1 MPGPNDKPD
10 AEGPQVAGALSG
22 KDAASPVAFSVVGQP
37 VEFRVLGPLDVVVG
51 KPVTITRPARRR
63 LLSILLLERGR
74 DQPVARLIDRM
85 WGDAPPGDPRNSLQ
99 AHVAGLRSQIG
110 DVICSTPDGY
120 RLDVGWLD
128 VDEFERLAG
137 ETDGDPAARIS
148 SAEAALALWRDD
160 PFPVLADDGFARGA
174 IDALTG
180 LRFTVMVRRIDA
192 LLEAGRVEDAIPD
205 LEQLVEA
212 NPFEERLWERLMVAR
227 HRVGNTVGALR
238 AFQDIRARLGS
249 ELGLEP
255 GDRLRSLEERIL
267 LLDPTLGSVSRVS
280 TPHNLSSSGTSF
292 VGREDDSDA
301 VVKLLTDF
309 RLVTV
314 TGGPGIGKTRLAS
327 EAGHR
332 MLSET
337 PGGVW
342 LVRLVGCGSAP
353 DVAATVA
360 AAMGIADDTPDLTSL
375 GEMLTSRPAILILD
389 NCEHVLDPVRI
400 LVEAAMAVDGPL
412 RILATSRQRL
422 AMTDEQVWRVGPLDV
437 PDGADDSVFESE
449 AVRLLIDRVMAVDRT
464 FRIRDTHPAL
474 LSELCR
480 RTDGIP
486 LAIELAASWLPSV
499 GVRDAISVAT
509 GVVTDGVGAEDH
521 HGPLHAA
528 VDWSLALLTDR
539 GRQLVA
545 RAAVFRG
552 SFSLDA
558 FHAVCAPDV
567 SRALAVGAVA
577 RLVESSL
584 LILERGE
591 GGATRYRMLE
601 PVREH
606 VRLHQPDDDYRLED
620 AHADWFRRRAE
631 ELGAEISQET
641 DPARAQAEVDLQL
654 ADHRA
659 ALRHLLD
666 AGQAEEAALLA
677 TSLTNYWFARYLG
690 WEATRW
696 LDEAMDGELSD
707 SVRVAATWTAG
718 WAAFTRA
725 EYDVAIARYEECRR
739 LAQQIGDR
747 SHVAWALYG
756 LGRIDESRRPEQGR
770 RLLEEAAAMFEEMG
784 DDRGRAECHLAIG
797 YMAALGGD
805 TSEAPEL
812 LSSALASLQ
821 LNGLLRSISICR
833 QGLSMVGWY
842 SDNPKDA
849 LSHADAAV
857 ELARRS
863 DDRPATC
870 GALVQ
875 RAVVRY
881 RWGDPRDCATDL
893 LDAMRMLPPRNDIDS
908 CLVLSAASGLLLDA
922 GRPDLTCRVID
933 HVERVTRAAGWVPIA
948 EWLPAL
954 DELRRTACAQHDGEP
969 STAPATT
976 VSIGQQVKAVLE
988 TFVQELFS
996 GPS

>member
-1 MPGPNDKPD
+1 MVKG
-10 AEGPQVAGALSG
+10 G
-22 KDAASPVAFSVVGQP
+22 P
-37 VEFRVLGPLDVVVG
+37 VE
-51 KPVTITRPARRR
+51 ITRPARRR
-63 LLSILLLERGR
+63 LLSILLLDRGR
-74 DQPVARLIDRM
+74 EQPIARLVDRM
-85 WGDAPPGDPRNSLQ
+85 WGDSPPRDPRNSLQ

-110 DVICSTPDGY
+110 DRIHSTPDGY

-128 VDEFERLAG
+128 VNEFERLASQ
-137 ETDGDPAARIS
+137 TAGDPAARLAT
-148 SAEAALALWRDD
+148 AEEALALWRDR
-160 PFPVLADDGFARGA
+160 PFPALADDEFARGA
-174 IDALTG
+174 IEALVD
-180 LRFTVMVRRIDA
+180 LRLTIMVRRVDA
-192 LLEAGRVEDAIPD
+192 LLESGRVEEAIPD
-205 LEQLVEA
+205 LEQLVETH
-212 NPFEERLWERLMVAR
+212 PFEERLWERLMIAR

-238 AFQDIRARLGS
+238 AFQDIRARLGD

-255 GDRLRSLEERIL
+255 GDRLRGLEERIL
-267 LLDPTLGSVSRVS
+267 LLDPSLGSVATVV
-280 TPHNLSSSGTSF
+280 TPHNLSSLGTSF
-292 VGREDDSDA
+292 VGREEDSDGI
-301 VVKLLTDF
+301 VKLLSDF

-314 TGGPGIGKTRLAS
+314 TGGPGIGKTRLAV

-332 MLSET
+332 MLSST

-342 LVRLVGCGSAP
+342 LARLVGCGSGP

-375 GEMLTSRPAILILD
+375 GEVLAARPALLILD
-389 NCEHVLDPVRI
+389 NCEHVLDPVRT

-422 AMTDEQVWRVGPLDV
+422 AMIDEQVWRLGPLEV
-437 PDGADDSVFESE
+437 PQGTDDAVFESE
-449 AVRLLIDRVMAVDRT
+449 AARLLIDRVMAVDRT
-464 FRIRDTHPAL
+464 FRIRDTDPAL
-474 LSELCR
+474 LAELCR

-486 LAIELAASWLPSV
+486 LAIELAASWLPSI

-509 GVVTDGVGAEDH
+509 GLVTDGVAAEDH

-545 RAAVFRG
+545 RASVFRG

-606 VRLHQPDDDYRLED
+606 VRLHQPDDGYRLED

-631 ELGAEISQET
+631 ELGAEISRET
-641 DPARAQAEVDLQL
+641 DPARAQAQVDLEL

-666 AGQAEEAALLA
+666 SGRAEEAAVLA
-677 TSLTNYWFARYLG
+677 TNLTNYWFARYLG

-696 LDEAMDGELSD
+696 LDEALEGEVSD
-707 SVRVAATWTAG
+707 PVRVAATWTAG

-725 EYDVAIARYEECRR
+725 EYDVSTARYEECRR
-739 LAQQIGDR
+739 LAEAIGDR
-747 SHVAWALYG
+747 SHVAWTLYG
-756 LGRIDESRRPEQGR
+756 LGRIDESRRPAEGR
-770 RLLEEAAAMFEEMG
+770 RLLDEAAALFEELG
-784 DDRGRAECHLAIG
+784 DARGLAECHLAIG
-797 YMAALGGD
+797 YVAALAGD
-805 TSEAPEL
+805 TTEAPGL
-812 LSSALASLQ
+812 LSSARASLQ
-821 LNGLLRSISICR
+821 LDGLLRSISLCR

-842 SDNPKDA
+842 SDDPEAA

-881 RWGDPRDCATDL
+881 RWGDPGDSATDL
-893 LDAMRMLPPRNDIDS
+893 LEAMSMLPPRNDLDS
-908 CLVLSAASGLLLDA
+908 CLVLSAATGLLLDA
-922 GRPDLTCRVID
+922 GHPDLTCRVID

-954 DELRRTACAQHDGEP
+954 AELRRTACTRLDGEP
-969 STAPATT
+969 GPSPETT
-976 VSIGQQVKAVLE
+976 VDIGRHVRAVLE
-988 TFVQELFS
+988 TLVQ
-996 GPS
+996 